1 MNLVLTYL
9 SSHSKEFKEDLEA
22 LSLEDSL
29 TLPPLRSEKVAAGD
43 LASPGSPG
51 SPGSPSMASSLSVA
65 FLSFC

>member
-9 SSHSKEFKEDLEA
+9 SSHSKELKEDLEA

-51 SPGSPSMASSLSVA
+51 SPSMASSLSVA